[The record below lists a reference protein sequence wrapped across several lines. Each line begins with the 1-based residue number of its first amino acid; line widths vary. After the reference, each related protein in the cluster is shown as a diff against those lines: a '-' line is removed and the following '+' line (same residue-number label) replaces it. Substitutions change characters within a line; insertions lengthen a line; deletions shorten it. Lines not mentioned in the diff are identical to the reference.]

1 MSVEVYKCKC
11 IQACTTSSVPAPEKD
26 TDPDTCARSSPPY
39 TCLYHETLCPTMGLF
54 FLCVSEEMSFC
65 SFRKSPHLL
74 L

>member
-1 MSVEVYKCKC
+1 MSQQKLKNIVASLRIFDLIRLSIYLCQWKYTSASAYKH
-11 IQACTTSSVPAPEKD
+11 
-26 TDPDTCARSSPPY
+26 